1 MPALNTLTFTKI
13 RLAALKI
20 VACARGRKLEGEAPP
35 VAVAVAVEAARRS
48 VPAGTGREVPPEVLD
63 SIRSLNR
70 DQLVNML
77 TNYYHSIRGGL
88 MGVQWSG
95 NRFTTLKSLQ

>member
-1 MPALNTLTFTKI
+1 MPTITKI
-13 RLAALKI
+13 RSAALTI
-20 VACARGRKLEGEAPP
+20 VACARGRKLEGDAPP
-35 VAVAVAVEAARRS
+35 VEATEAARRS

-77 TNYYHSIRGGL
+77 TNYYHSIRGGF
-88 MGVQWSG
+88 MGVQ
-95 NRFTTLKSLQ
+95 

>member
-1 MPALNTLTFTKI
+1 MPARNTPTLSQHSGRQIQIIF
-13 RLAALKI
+13 
-20 VACARGRKLEGEAPP
+20 ACASGRKLEGDAPP
-35 VAVAVAVEAARRS
+35 VAMEATEAARKS

-77 TNYYHSIRGGL
+77 TNYYHSIRGGCML
-88 MGVQWSG
+88 MQHSAVMKCG
-95 NRFTTLKSLQ
+95 